1 MVTRFKPS
9 QIASISSDFAQA
21 ITHQLTTICPIT
33 GLVVVNDFPPYPGAV
48 VAAKHPIVDE
58 ALALLLLPPEYLESL
73 SNLQAAGL
81 ALATLHKL
89 NKVVLKDTSLI
100 IVRRLEATCTGGQ
113 LLVLLKYIRDKFLK
127 PSRCYPKLE
136 LSRDLDQYTIDSYIK
151 LCTKIENYWGSLE
164 WQQADKKEVEA
175 PAFLI
180 DSVDSKRL
188 NKACY
193 EAWLEVA
200 TFLPTSLKEKAKPY
214 IKQLASITN
223 SGLVE
228 KLVASVVAQ
237 ANKDYDLIEQDAEAC
252 LAAME
257 FKAAVEKARK
267 QAEGLGLYRDI
278 LDFPAEIPE
287 EPIGSTHIIKADTGE
302 VVEATPIST
311 TKKMT
316 FAERMA
322 AIRAKRA

>member
-9 QIASISSDFAQA
+9 QIASIASDFANA
-21 ITHQLTTICPIT
+21 IDHQLTTICPIT

-48 VAAKHPIVDE
+48 IAAKHPIVDE
-58 ALALLLLPPEYLESL
+58 ALNLLLLPTEYLEAL
-73 SNLQAAGL
+73 TNLQAAGL
-81 ALATLHKL
+81 VLATLHKL
-89 NKVVLKDTSLI
+89 NKIVLKDSSLI
-100 IVRRLEATCTGGQ
+100 VARRLEATCTGGQ
-113 LLVLLKYIRDKFLK
+113 LLVLLKYIRDKFLN

-164 WQQADKKEVEA
+164 WQQANKKEVEA

-200 TFLPTSLKEKAKPY
+200 AYLPASLKEKAKPY

-223 SGLVE
+223 SQLVE

-278 LDFPAEIPE
+278 LDFSAETQVE
-287 EPIGSTHIIKADTGE
+287 EPVGSTHIIKESGE
-302 VVEATPIST
+302 RIEVAPLS

-322 AIRAKRA
+322 AIKAKRA